1 MALMA
6 LPGGFNVPAF
16 AVGPCAR
23 IMYVRYVY
31 SYSIHRRNR
40 WMELGGDFNHPG
52 AVPGST

>member
-40 WMELGGDFNHPG
+40 WMDLGGDFNHRG